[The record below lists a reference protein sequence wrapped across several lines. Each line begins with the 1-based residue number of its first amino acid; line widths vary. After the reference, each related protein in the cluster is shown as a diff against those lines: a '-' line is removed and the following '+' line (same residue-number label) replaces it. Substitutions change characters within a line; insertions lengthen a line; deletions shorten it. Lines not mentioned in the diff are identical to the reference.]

1 MITIGRRGMSE
12 TSPALTTK
20 DLVNHCNPEAFDFQT
35 TDDLPLLSDFI
46 GQMRAMR
53 AVDFGAGIAGH
64 GFNIYA
70 MGLPGS
76 GKTTLTRK
84 YLEQIAAAEPTPDDW
99 CYVTDFDDP
108 HKPRALR
115 LPAGR
120 GTALRADMEEL
131 IEHCR
136 KDIAKAFQ
144 SEEYEREKEQATKT
158 FQDEQEKALQDLQQQ
173 LAEDNFAL
181 LRVPGGLV
189 LTPAVE
195 GRPLKERELEK
206 LSEEERE
213 KVQKLRARLEK
224 EVERGLRRLREME
237 DALQQEL
244 RQLDEETTLR
254 AIGHVV
260 DDLRERYGDTP
271 QVIEY
276 LDQVQADIVTNAD
289 DFRDGQG
296 NARPSPTGISIPV
309 STPSFV
315 RYEVNVLIDRGSSS
329 GAPVIVES
337 NPTYHNLIG
346 RIEHHAFMGAVSTDL
361 TMIKP
366 GALHRANGGYLIL
379 PVREV
384 LINYL
389 SWEALKRSLKD
400 RCVRIEELGAQLS
413 LVSTV
418 TLEPETIP
426 LDVKIVL
433 IGNPLFYYLLHA
445 YDEDFQK
452 LFKVKADFAATMDRT
467 PETELEYALFVHTIS
482 QEHGLRPFD
491 RTAIARLIEHS
502 SRMVEHQNKLTTR
515 FGEIADLLQEASY
528 WADRRSSN
536 HAKSSEEEDAGS
548 DSKAVVTAAD
558 IEQAINEK
566 VFRNNLIEERIQEV
580 IAEGTLRID
589 TSQAVIGQ
597 VNGLSIISLG
607 DYVFGRPS
615 RVTASTFIGKSGV
628 VDIEREVELSGPI
641 HSKGVL
647 ILASYLG
654 HKYAQGQPLTLS
666 ASLVFEQSYSGVEGD
681 SASSA
686 ELYALL
692 SSLSGF
698 AIKQGIAV
706 TGAVDQHG
714 QIQPIGGVNQKIEGF
729 FDVCRA
735 KGLTGEQGVIIP
747 RSNVRHLM
755 LRKDVIDAVEA
766 GRFHVWAVECI
777 DNGIALLTG
786 AEAGELG
793 EDGLYLEGTI
803 NRAVADRLVAMAE
816 ALKTENENNDKNSA

>member
-1 MITIGRRGMSE
+1 MIE

-20 DLVNHCNPEAFDFQT
+20 DLVNHCNSEAFDFET

-84 YLEQIAAAEPTPDDW
+84 YLEQIAAAEPTPEDW

-120 GTALRADMEEL
+120 GTALHADMVEL

-158 FQDEQEKALQDLQQQ
+158 FQKEQEQALQTLQQQ

-206 LSEEERE
+206 LSEEERD

-244 RQLDEETTLR
+244 RRLNEETTLR
-254 AIGHVV
+254 AIGHLV

-276 LDQVQADIVTNAD
+276 LEQVQADIVANAD

-296 NARPSPTGISIPV
+296 NARPSPMGIPLPV
-309 STPSFV
+309 SPPSFV
-315 RYEVNVLIDRGSSS
+315 RYEVNVLVDRGSTS

-426 LDVKIVL
+426 LNVKIVL
-433 IGNPLFYYLLHA
+433 IGNPLLYYLLHA

-467 PETELEYALFVHTIS
+467 PETELEYALFVHTIC

-502 SRMVEHQNKLTTR
+502 SRMVEHQHKLTTR

-528 WADRRSSN
+528 WADRRSIN
-536 HAKSSEEEDAGS
+536 HTQSFAGKDPGD
-548 DSKAVVTAAD
+548 DSKAVVTAVD

-607 DYVFGRPS
+607 DYMFGRPN
-615 RVTASTFIGKSGV
+615 RVTASTFIGKAGV

-654 HKYAQGQPLTLS
+654 HKYAQDQPLTLS

-698 AIKQGIAV
+698 PIKQGIAV

-766 GRFHVWAVECI
+766 DQFHVWAVESI
-777 DNGIALLTG
+777 DKGMALLTEG
-786 AEAGELG
+786 EAGELG
-793 EDGLYLEGTI
+793 KDGVYPEGTI
-803 NRAVADRLVAMAE
+803 NRAVADRLAAVAE
-816 ALKTENENNDKNSA
+816 ALKTEKENDNKSGA

>member
-1 MITIGRRGMSE
+1 MSR
-12 TSPALTTK
+12 TAHALTPQ
-20 DLVNHCNPEAFDFQT
+20 DLISRCDPGSFEFEN
-35 TDDLPLLSDFI
+35 TDDLPFLSDFI
-46 GQMRAMR
+46 GQKRAMR

-70 MGLPGS
+70 LGLPGS

-84 YLEQIAAAEPTPDDW
+84 YLEQIAANEPTPEDW
-99 CYVTDFDDP
+99 CYVTNFDDP

-120 GTALRADMEEL
+120 GTALRAHMVEL
-131 IEHCR
+131 VEHCR

-158 FQDEQEKALQDLQQQ
+158 YQNEQEKELEALQQQ

-206 LSEEERE
+206 LSDEERE

-237 DALQQEL
+237 EALHQEL
-244 RQLDEETTLR
+244 KQLDEETTLR
-254 AIGHVV
+254 AIGHLV
-260 DDLRERYGDTP
+260 DDLRKQYGDTP

-276 LDQVQADIVTNAD
+276 LDQVQADIVVNAN
-289 DFRDGQG
+289 DFRNEQEKL
-296 NARPSPTGISIPV
+296 RQSPIGMPMPV
-309 STPSFV
+309 SAPSFV
-315 RYEVNVLIDRGSSS
+315 RYEVNVLVDRGDAS
-329 GAPVIVES
+329 GAPVVVES

-366 GALHRANGGYLIL
+366 GALHRANGGYLVL

-400 RCVRIEELGAQLS
+400 RRVRIEELGAQLS

-433 IGNPLFYYLLHA
+433 IGNALLYYLLHA

-452 LFKVKADFAATMDRT
+452 LFKVKADFAAEMDRT
-467 PETELEYALFVHTIS
+467 PETENDYARFVHTIC
-482 QEHGLRPFD
+482 QEHGLSPFD

-502 SRMVEHQNKLTTR
+502 SRMVEHQKKLTTR
-515 FGEIADLLQEASY
+515 FGEIADLLHEANY
-528 WADRRSSN
+528 WAGRRSNDHFDPSQKDN
-536 HAKSSEEEDAGS
+536 PDHD
-548 DSKAVVTAAD
+548 KAVVTAVD

-566 VFRNNLIEERIQEV
+566 IFRNNLVEEYIQQI

-589 TSQAVIGQ
+589 TSQDVIGQ
-597 VNGLSIISLG
+597 ANGLSIISLG
-607 DYVFGRPS
+607 DYLFGRPS
-615 RVTASTFIGKSGV
+615 RVTASTFIGKAGV
-628 VDIEREVELSGPI
+628 VNIEREVELSGPI

-654 HKYAQGQPLTLS
+654 HRYAQDQPLTLS

-692 SSLSGF
+692 SSLSGYP
-698 AIKQGIAV
+698 INQGIAV

-714 QIQPIGGVNQKIEGF
+714 QVQPIGGVNQKIEGF
-729 FDVCRA
+729 FDVCRT

-747 RSNVRHLM
+747 RTNVRHLM
-755 LRKDVIDAVEA
+755 LRQDVIDAVA
-766 GRFHVWAVECI
+766 DGQFHVWAVDTI
-777 DNGIALLTG
+777 DEGIALLTG
-786 AEAGELG
+786 RVVGELDENG
-793 EDGLYLEGTI
+793 VYPEGTI
-803 NRAVADRLVAMAE
+803 NRAVADRLAIMAK
-816 ALKTENENNDKNSA
+816 ALKAENENKSTA